1 MKAKEDE
8 TVKVSEKDFEKNC
21 KAGHGFDGPHGRKH
35 SEKAHSGKHSEADR
49 EAAQDAAEKGG
60 AKNADGAF
68 GSGAG
73 SDGKNAA
80 SGMKQGGASESGTGC
95 EECGAQNGSGSSSHC
110 GSEKVCGGEGSS
122 VSDAEKIEALTKENA
137 DLKDQLLRRAADFDN
152 YRKRMLKE
160 KQDAFDYANT
170 NLLQDLLESLDN
182 FDRSLEAAK
191 NATDIKAIVEGI
203 KMVSGNL
210 VSMLENKYGLISYGN
225 AGDSFNPDEHE
236 AIGSGTGPVASPV
249 LKDVFLKG
257 YKLKDRIIRHAK
269 VSVMMPDGSVS
280 DKAEGANGTNAESA
294 ANTAGGGS

>member
-1 MKAKEDE
+1 
-8 TVKVSEKDFEKNC
+8 
-21 KAGHGFDGPHGRKH
+21 
-35 SEKAHSGKHSEADR
+35 
-49 EAAQDAAEKGG
+49 
-60 AKNADGAF
+60 
-68 GSGAG
+68 
-73 SDGKNAA
+73 
-80 SGMKQGGASESGTGC
+80 MKQGGARESG
-95 EECGAQNGSGSSSHC
+95 ECGARNGSGSSSVC
-110 GSEKVCGGEGSS
+110 SSEKVCCGEGSS
-122 VSDAEKIEALTKENA
+122 ASDAEKIEALTKENA
-137 DLKDQLLRRAADFDN
+137 ELKDQLLRRAADFDN

-225 AGDSFNPDEHE
+225 AGDAFNPDEHE
-236 AIGSGTGPVASPV
+236 AIGSSDGPVASPV

-269 VSVMMPDGSVS
+269 VSVMMPDGSAGEKQA
-280 DKAEGANGTNAESA
+280 DADGANAESA
-294 ANTAGGGS
+294 ADSANALS